1 MSRPS
6 KVVKLSIER
15 FSHRIAT
22 PAIPLQCLREYSLSS
37 NGRTSLH
44 TEYIPLS
51 QSTPNET
58 HPVSS
63 TAPENFAD
71 DYWNELPPDAVGENE
86 SEELPHEKRK
96 HTAAAFLDEMLCLEG
111 RGFEGQ
117 RSHCQCGSVDLS
129 FRCKE
134 CFGMVMYCKECVIE
148 HHRCLPLHIVEK
160 WNGLFFERISLKK
173 LGLRVQLG
181 HNPGNHCLNPRPSS
195 GNDFVVIDVNGIHE
209 IGLDFCE
216 CETAQIHYKQLL
228 RARWY
233 PATTTDPQTA
243 ATFGV
248 LRLYHLLSFESK
260 VSAYEFYHSL
270 ARCSDNTGLI
280 TIRDRYAPFMRMVH
294 EWRHLQQLQRAG
306 RGHNPSGV
314 IATQAGEL
322 AVICPACPQPV
333 RNLPEGWES
342 AEPNLKWR
350 YALFIAIDA
359 NFRLKRKARSTCVSH
374 NAVNMADTKSSRGLA
389 ATGVGTVDCARH
401 DMKCLNGVGDLQK
414 GEKYLNMD
422 YLVLSTLVASS
433 VPLLNV
439 SYDIA
444 CQWSKKFW
452 ARMETMPTHLR
463 LPRETLDIRYFV
475 PKFHIGAH
483 IEECQIAFSWNFGK
497 FVGHTDGEAPKRGW
511 ANINRVA
518 SSTKE
523 MGPGTRRD
531 TLDDYF
537 GDWNWKKI
545 AALGQTLKRKMVDAL
560 KWKTEHRHALDEL
573 ESTIHP
579 VLIAA
584 WRGEVEAWEEDSANL
599 NPFQS
604 RVVPI
609 TLAAVRSQLADSE
622 ASELQAGINH
632 SLHCDISPSVL
643 ISTGID
649 LEEQQ
654 ERLRRDIAKL
664 SLHPTD
670 KQKETLTHHTNT
682 LQCKI
687 NTWACI
693 QELYIPTVPAL
704 RSSGPNS
711 ALPTSLKPQDF
722 PLYLPSA
729 LNDIECDQRLCE
741 NEWELRYAQA
751 LDTLNK
757 VRSHLCLRS
766 HMYKFKEKNIR
777 GQAAS
782 THAQALIA
790 GVEARK
796 DASVNKYR
804 HARAA
809 LVALSRKI
817 EKVGW
822 EAIIRP
828 LETGD
833 IRPMGDFS
841 CGHSQG
847 TGMISWIWIVSRA
860 LHSVEQGLTQLL
872 CCRARTARWSEEVDL
887 LLEEMRRVLAY
898 LEWEIGAWRSRATM
912 RQLNKVP
919 EQEGLEAYAFRQA
932 GLRADMR
939 RSFQGIWHNIHRF
952 TNDAYDTQISYK
964 QRSQEQLYSWVLKE
978 ARAHANN
985 GPQSIAK

>member
-22 PAIPLQCLREYSLSS
+22 PAIPLQRLREYSLSS

-86 SEELPHEKRK
+86 SEELPHEKCKR
-96 HTAAAFLDEMLCLEG
+96 TAADTPLLTWIPERQAFLDEMLHLEG

-134 CFGMVMYCKECVIE
+134 CFGMAMYCKECVIE

-181 HNPGNHCLNPRPSS
+181 HNPGDHCLNPQPSS

-216 CETAQIHYKQLL
+216 CETAQIRYKQLL
-228 RARWY
+228 RAQWY

-260 VSAYEFYHSL
+260 VSAYEFYHSF
-270 ARCSDNTGLI
+270 ARCSDNTGLMA
-280 TIRDRYAPFMRMVH
+280 IRDRYAPFMRMVH
-294 EWRHLQQLQRAG
+294 EWRHLRQLQRAG
-306 RGHNPSGV
+306 RGHDPSGV

-322 AVICPACPQPV
+322 AVICPACPQPG

-359 NFRLKRKARSTCVSH
+359 NFRLKRKAVSSDRVDPGLNTGWAYFVDEREYKSYLNDRVTERQERSTCVSH
-374 NAVNMADTKSSRGLA
+374 NAVNMADTESSRGLA

-401 DMKCLNGVGDLQK
+401 DMKRPNGVGDLQK

-422 YLVLSTLVASS
+422 YLVLSTLAASS
-433 VPLLNV
+433 VPVLNV

-483 IEECQIAFSWNFGK
+483 IEECQITFSWNFGK
-497 FVGHTDGEAPKRGW
+497 FVGRTDGEAPEL
-511 ANINRVA
+511 A

-545 AALGQTLKRKMVDAL
+545 AALGRTLKRKMVDAL

-622 ASELQAGINH
+622 ASELQAGINR

-687 NTWACI
+687 DTWACI

-711 ALPTSLKPQDF
+711 TLPTSLKPQDF
-722 PLYLPSA
+722 PLYLLSA
-729 LNDIECDQRLCE
+729 LNDIECDQRLHAL
-741 NEWELRYAQA
+741 NE
-751 LDTLNK
+751 
-757 VRSHLCLRS
+757 VRSHLRLRS

-782 THAQALIA
+782 TRAQALIA

-804 HARAA
+804 RARAA

-822 EAIIRP
+822 EAITHP

-847 TGMISWIWIVSRA
+847 TVA
-860 LHSVEQGLTQLL
+860 LRMTGFKILNRDSHNFCVAGVRIEW
-872 CCRARTARWSEEVDL
+872 CKARARAARWSEEVDL

-898 LEWEIGAWRSRATM
+898 LEWEIGAWRSR
-912 RQLNKVP
+912 
-919 EQEGLEAYAFRQA
+919 
-932 GLRADMR
+932 
-939 RSFQGIWHNIHRF
+939 IWHDVLVLVESTI
-952 TNDAYDTQISYK
+952 DVVDEISV
-964 QRSQEQLYSWVLKE
+964 SAEE
-978 ARAHANN
+978 TDRAPSLHAPPSVHNC
-985 GPQSIAK
+985 